1 MIEAILWDFGGVLTT
16 SPFEAFNRYEQ
27 EHGLPRG
34 FIRGINAKNAEANA
48 WALFESS
55 RIDLAEFDRLFAEE
69 AAAAGYHVPG
79 ADVIALLSGDL
90 RPRMV
95 KVLERCKTRYRVG
108 CITNN
113 VRSGHG
119 PGMAADS
126 ERGHAV
132 AEVMALFDVVVE
144 SSVEG
149 IRKPDPRI
157 YRLACER
164 LGVAPERTVFL
175 DDLGI
180 NLKPARA
187 LGMHTI
193 KVLDEEQA
201 IAELAEVTGLDL
213 S

>member
-55 RIDLAEFDRLFAEE
+55 RIDLADFDRLFAEE

-95 KVLERCKTRYRVG
+95 KVLEHCKTRYRVG

-126 ERGHAV
+126 ERGRAV